1 MSPDSASDSNSNY
14 KFRKIIAI
22 LLIAILVGVMFSSS
36 VFKGPFKSGQAF
48 PDGQVLGISFSG
60 ISSFFNF
67 NSSFSFIFKSQGLA
81 KIVEENLSDKSGEY
95 AIYIADLTD
104 GENYSRNASISF
116 PSASLYKLYLMAA
129 VVKEV
134 ESGELTMESEVSARK
149 EHLEEVFEGTDFGY
163 EEAGEVIGY
172 PVEEALERVGRVS
185 DNFASIILAEE
196 IGWDSVQEIANTTGA
211 TQTMIKSPITT
222 SADDIANF
230 FQLLYQKKV
239 VSESGSEK
247 IMEFLKLN
255 QLNNRIPAGVPEEVE
270 VIHKTGELS
279 RVRHDAGIVYL
290 SKRKAGSAYLENRP
304 YLIVLMSKDLKDE
317 NEAIETMAQISKDVY
332 EYFHNK

>member
-1 MSPDSASDSNSNY
+1 MVPDSASDSKY

-22 LLIAILVGVMFSSS
+22 LLIAVLVGVMFSSN
-36 VFKGPFKSGQAF
+36 VVKGPFKDGKTFSN
-48 PDGQVLGISFSG
+48 GQVLGISFSG
-60 ISSFFNF
+60 LSSLFNF
-67 NSSFSFIFKSQGLA
+67 NSTFNYIFKSQGLA

-104 GENYSRNASISF
+104 DENYSRNASVSF

-129 VVKEV
+129 VIKEV

-149 EHLEEVFEGTDFGY
+149 DHLEEVFEGTDFGY
-163 EEAGEVIGY
+163 EEASEVIGY

-211 TQTMIKSPITT
+211 TQTIIKSPITT
-222 SADDIANF
+222 SAEDIANF
-230 FQLLYQKKV
+230 LKLLYQKKV
-239 VSESGSEK
+239 VSVSGSDK
-247 IMEFLKLN
+247 IIEFLKLN
-255 QLNNRIPAGVPEEVE
+255 QLNNRIPAGVPEVVE
-270 VIHKTGELS
+270 VVHKTGELS
-279 RVRHDAGIVYL
+279 RVRHDAGIV
-290 SKRKAGSAYLENRP
+290 YLENRP

-317 NEAIETMAQISKDVY
+317 NEAIETMAEISKDVY
-332 EYFHNK
+332 EYFNNK